1 MKRKRLKKWVL
12 PTIYGII
19 IVTSF
24 FSISLLNNILIKD
37 ITNYDYSKS
46 IMKDVTQ
53 EVLGEVELTEYVKP
67 YLNENVQIK
76 TAYYNKDDEAKKQQ
90 ESLITYQNTY
100 MPSSGILYVSSSDF
114 EVLAVYDGTV
124 TKVKEDEILGNYV
137 EITHNNNL
145 TTYYYSLK
153 DIVVTEGEVI
163 KAGTILGHSTTNKI
177 NENESCLYFE
187 VYYQG
192 KSLNPETF
200 YTTNPNEL
208 Q

>member
-1 MKRKRLKKWVL
+1 MKGKRLKNWVL
-12 PTIYGII
+12 PTLYGVI

-24 FSISLLNNILIKD
+24 FSISILNNILVKD
-37 ITNYDYSKS
+37 MTNYDFSKS

-53 EVLGEVELTEYVKP
+53 EVLGEVEKQEYVKP
-67 YLNENVQIK
+67 YLSDSVKIK
-76 TAYYNKDDEAKKQQ
+76 TSYYNKDDENQKQQ

-100 MPSSGILYVSSSDF
+100 MPSSGVLYVSESDF
-114 EVLAVYDGTV
+114 EVLSVYDGTI
-124 TKVKEDEILGNYV
+124 TKVSEDEILGNYV

-153 DIVVTEGEVI
+153 DIVVTEGEAV
-163 KAGTILGHSTTNKI
+163 KSGTILGQSMTNKI
-177 NENESCLYFE
+177 NENESSLYFE

-200 YTTNPNEL
+200 YTTNPNDL